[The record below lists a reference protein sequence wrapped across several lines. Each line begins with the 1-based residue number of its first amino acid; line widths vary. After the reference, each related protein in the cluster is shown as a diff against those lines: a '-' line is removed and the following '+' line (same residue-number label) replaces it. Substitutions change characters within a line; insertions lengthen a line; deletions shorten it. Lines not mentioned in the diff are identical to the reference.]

1 MLPSLLRTFKHGSGI
16 ELIKNAY
23 VLYTPVYSYLFA
35 LEPPELFLKPEVF
48 RRLMAGKL
56 NSVLEADVR
65 MRSARNAHM
74 TAACDPHAQI
84 IYFDFKYQY
93 EHIFARSY
101 IAPCTLKQFTALRI
115 PAQFA
120 VDYKT
125 KVLSYGAETDAQ
137 RAVLVSAYEK
147 VYKNCKLEGVAFP
160 WIKPK
165 GIS

>member
-1 MLPSLLRTFKHGSGI
+1 MKPYLLKTFKRGGGI
-16 ELIKNAY
+16 KLIKNAY
-23 VLYTPVYSYLFA
+23 ILYTPVYSYLFA

-48 RRLMAGKL
+48 RRFAAGMSNPVFAEDVKL
-56 NSVLEADVR
+56 
-65 MRSARNAHM
+65 RSARNAHM
-74 TAACDPHAQI
+74 TAACDPSTQV

-93 EHIFARSY
+93 EHVLARSY
-101 IAPCTLKQFTALRI
+101 IAPYTTKILASLHI

-125 KVLSYGAETDAQ
+125 KVISYGAETEAQ
-137 RAVLVSAYEK
+137 RAVLLSAYEK
-147 VYKNCKLEGVAFP
+147 VYKKYKPEGVAFP